1 MFCIVNQ
8 KFSFFNGEKRVD
20 DTSKPLYQ
28 DYFINDWIWD
38 LMSYCVLTF
47 VIINYDILFIN
58 SLQKGPEMYPGNAP
72 FPLAFGIPNTEPLSY
87 STSGLTTMDI
97 SSKFLKYIWDVHRIF
112 SRKPIPNSE
121 FSQFF
126 NQCKYQLPI

>member
-1 MFCIVNQ
+1 
-8 KFSFFNGEKRVD
+8 
-20 DTSKPLYQ
+20 
-28 DYFINDWIWD
+28 
-38 LMSYCVLTF
+38 MSYCVLTF

-97 SSKFLKYIWDVHRIF
+97 SSKFLKYILDVHRIF
-112 SRKPIPNSE
+112 SRKPIRNSE
-121 FSQFF
+121 FHNFLTNANTNIKSSNFLVGQKSVKKLYSGLEIGF
-126 NQCKYQLPI
+126 L